1 MPRPSTPRSPREAP
15 LTPLPAPLVSLSPS
29 DPLPPSP
36 SFLFTTSDSFRIRR
50 RRRLTAGH
58 AQTGDRFAVAPDD
71 AHKRLDRKDER
82 SHANALADAAATEKK
97 EQEADAARLELAHD
111 PTVIAKSHGNEPS
124 QGAKKDKQIF
134 DDEEEE
140 LRKKEEAK
148 QQSKEAHKH

>member
-1 MPRPSTPRSPREAP
+1 MSGNVDAQAVHASEAQGGAIDPATGTSGELPHFLLNRPS
-15 LTPLPAPLVSLSPS
+15 LT
-29 DPLPPSP
+29 
-36 SFLFTTSDSFRIRR
+36 T
-50 RRRLTAGH
+50 GH
-58 AQTGDRFAVAPDD
+58 AQTGERYAVAPDD

-124 QGAKKDKQIF
+124 RGAKKDKEIF

>member
-1 MPRPSTPRSPREAP
+1 
-15 LTPLPAPLVSLSPS
+15 LTPLPAPLVSCPIFPS
-29 DPLPPSP
+29 SRPPLT
-36 SFLFTTSDSFRIRR
+36 L
-50 RRRLTAGH
+50 GH
-58 AQTGDRFAVAPDD
+58 AQTGERYAVAPDD

-124 QGAKKDKQIF
+124 RGAKKDKEIF